1 MLCSHTSLRLSS
13 HTALRQSIKVA
24 WQVEHA
30 ISQALKAAW
39 QVQPAKLSLLQAFRT
54 RHAKANQHRRSR
66 KNGTPLCRLPL
77 QPQSTTNRSKAE
89 YQGGMA
95 SEACCQPSSHCC
107 KLSEPAMQKQISTA
121 GPGKTAHHS
130 AAFLCS
136 RKAQQT
142 ALRLSIKAACQ
153 VKHAASQALTVASFQ
168 NPPCKSKSAP
178 QVQEKRHTTLPP
190 SFAAAK
196 HNKPL

>member
-1 MLCSHTSLRLSS
+1 ML
-13 HTALRQSIKVA
+13 
-24 WQVEHA
+24 
-30 ISQALKAAW
+30 
-39 QVQPAKLSLLQAFRT
+39 PAKLSLLQAFRT

-66 KNGTPLCRLPL
+66 
-77 QPQSTTNRSKAE
+77 
-89 YQGGMA
+89 
-95 SEACCQPSSHCC
+95 
-107 KLSEPAMQKQISTA
+107 
-121 GPGKTAHHS
+121 KTAHHS

-142 ALRLSIKAACQ
+142 ALRLSIKAAWQ

-178 QVQEKRHTTLPP
+178 QVQKNGTPLCRLPLQPQSTTNRSKAQYQGGMASETCCQPSSHCCKLSEPAMQKQISTAGPEKRHTTLPP